1 MGPGA
6 NGSSTDPSA
15 TEPGGAEAPDHPD
28 RDAPADTGFLAAVAA
43 VDDRVDSLFE
53 PLRGV
58 PAFDTGARAVSAL
71 GDHGWLWTGVA
82 AWRGRRSGP
91 TRRAAVRAL
100 GVAGV
105 SSSLV
110 NAGIKRVVD
119 RERPDTTR
127 LLLSDSGVPV
137 REPLT
142 SSFPSGHTLAAFC
155 SAAVLSR
162 PGDRKGNAFLYGSAA
177 LIGISRI
184 HLRHHHASDVVGGV
198 VIGTTLGL
206 LVRRFR

>member
-1 MGPGA
+1 MTDTDAREGVADAASDAAGPASGLLA
-6 NGSSTDPSA
+6 TVSTI
-15 TEPGGAEAPDHPD
+15 
-28 RDAPADTGFLAAVAA
+28 
-43 VDDRVDSLFE
+43 DDRVDQLFE

-58 PAFDTGARAVSAL
+58 PVLDATAKAISAL

-105 SSSLV
+105 SSAIV
-110 NAGIKRVVD
+110 NAGIKLVVD
-119 RERPDTTR
+119 RERPDTSD
-127 LLLSDSGVPV
+127 LVLSDAGMPV
-137 REPLT
+137 RAPRT

-162 PGDRKGNAFLYGSAA
+162 PGDRRGNAFLYASAG
-177 LIGISRI
+177 LIGVSRI

-198 VIGTTLGL
+198 VIGTALGL
-206 LVRRFR
+206 VVRRLR

>member
-1 MGPGA
+1 MTDAARAGAGPTSGL
-6 NGSSTDPSA
+6 
-15 TEPGGAEAPDHPD
+15 
-28 RDAPADTGFLAAVAA
+28 LASVAHI
-43 VDDRVDSLFE
+43 DDRVDQLFE
-53 PLRGV
+53 PLRGLPV
-58 PAFDTGARAVSAL
+58 LDATAKAISAL

-105 SSSLV
+105 SSAIV
-110 NAGIKRVVD
+110 NAGIKLVVD
-119 RERPDTTR
+119 RERPDTSD
-127 LLLSDSGVPV
+127 LVLSDAGVPV
-137 REPLT
+137 RAPRT

-162 PGDRKGNAFLYGSAA
+162 PGDRRGNAFLYASAG
-177 LIGISRI
+177 LIGVSRI

-198 VIGTTLGL
+198 VIGTALGL
-206 LVRRFR
+206 AVRRLR

>member
-1 MGPGA
+1 MTA
-6 NGSSTDPSA
+6 TDPHGPVA
-15 TEPGGAEAPDHPD
+15 G
-28 RDAPADTGFLAAVAA
+28 RAPAPAGPTTGPLAAVSRL
-43 VDDRVDSLFE
+43 DDRVDRLFE

-58 PAFDTGARAVSAL
+58 PVLDATAKAVSAL

-105 SSSLV
+105 SSALV
-110 NAGIKRVVD
+110 NAGIKLVVD
-119 RERPDTTR
+119 RERPDTSD
-127 LLLSDSGVPV
+127 LVLSDAGLPV
-137 REPLT
+137 RAPRT

-162 PGDRKGNAFLYGSAA
+162 PGDRGGNAFLYTSAG
-177 LIGISRI
+177 LIGVSRI
-184 HLRHHHASDVVGGV
+184 HLRHHHASDVVGGM
-198 VIGTTLGL
+198 VIGTVLGL
-206 LVRRFR
+206 VVRRLR